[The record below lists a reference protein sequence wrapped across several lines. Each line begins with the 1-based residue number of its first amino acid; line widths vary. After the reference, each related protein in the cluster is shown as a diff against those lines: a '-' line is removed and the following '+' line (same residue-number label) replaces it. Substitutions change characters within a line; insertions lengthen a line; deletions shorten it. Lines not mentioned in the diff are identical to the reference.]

1 MRDEEQDPVIIYE
14 HSMLYF
20 ARAIDRATRAVLNT
34 VPEVEPA
41 DERREKREA
50 AKERRDQPTSP
61 NRKAGR
67 KRTLSSKS
75 AKAATRTKPTADE
88 DEKPVSTTTRKM
100 TSTKKKRP
108 NQGRRW
114 TEDHD
119 SLLIIHYKN
128 GVSIEELA
136 ELLGRGEF
144 SIEVRLAKLGLSRS
158 ES

>member
-1 MRDEEQDPVIIYE
+1 
-14 HSMLYF
+14 
-20 ARAIDRATRAVLNT
+20 
-34 VPEVEPA
+34 
-41 DERREKREA
+41 
-50 AKERRDQPTSP
+50 
-61 NRKAGR
+61 
-67 KRTLSSKS
+67 
-75 AKAATRTKPTADE
+75 
-88 DEKPVSTTTRKM
+88 M